1 MKKVLLLLITVIML
15 TALLIGC
22 QIQKKSYSLNEYIEY
37 EVEGVDGEGTI
48 TAKFNYKQF
57 IEDARIPEK
66 YQDEIKDFKVRI
78 SQEDG
83 LYNGDKVKLTVKYDR
98 EIEEKINA
106 ELVDKSVTIT
116 VEGLEEREYTEETK
130 AEETAAE
137 EQSATEGTSE
147 EAVAEESSDI
157 EEASQESAAEEAP
170 EEAPAEESSAVEET
184 PQESA
189 AAEESSEESPAEET
203 AEETPAQESS
213 VAEEVAEPSP
223 LDGYVKVSTEIT
235 EAALDLMKADAE
247 QRIRDR
253 EAFDMDAGESLK
265 SVYFLESVFLVSND
279 GTDDPKNAVYLIFR
293 ITANNTN
300 GEFNWYDCFRY
311 SDLTIDAE
319 GNVAVDLETAS
330 GLWQRHIA
338 EDNKRERYFYYTGYE
353 TMDEIREFCE
363 TELGDDYSLK

>member
-1 MKKVLLLLITVIML
+1 MKKGLLLLISVVML

-22 QIQKKSYSLNEYIEY
+22 QMQKKSYSLNEYIEY
-37 EVEGVDGEGTI
+37 EVEGADGEGTI

-66 YQDEIKDFKVRI
+66 YQDEIKGFKVRI

-83 LYNGDKVKLTVKYDR
+83 LYNGDKVKLTVRYDR

-106 ELVDKSVTIT
+106 ELIDKSVTIT
-116 VEGLEEREYTEETK
+116 VEGLEERIEET
-130 AEETAAE
+130 TAAE
-137 EQSATEGTSE
+137 ESVETKEAEEAVESAAEEAAAEENSE
-147 EAVAEESSDI
+147 EAAQESSEEAAPAESSAAEEVVEESS
-157 EEASQESAAEEAP
+157 EEALAQESAAEESSS
-170 EEAPAEESSAVEET
+170 EEAAAV
-184 PQESA
+184 
-189 AAEESSEESPAEET
+189 EESSEETPEE
-203 AEETPAQESS
+203 A
-213 VAEEVAEPSP
+213 AEPSP

-235 EAALDLMKADAE
+235 EAAMEQMKADAE

-253 EAFDMDAGESLK
+253 EAMDMDAGESLE
-265 SVYFLESVFLVSND
+265 SVYFLESMFLVSKD

-293 ITANNTN
+293 LNGKNTN
-300 GEFNWYDCFRY
+300 GDFSWYDCFRY
-311 SDLTIDAE
+311 SDLTIDSQ
-319 GNVAVDLETAS
+319 GNVSVDLQTAS